1 MVAFLAGAFILNDV
15 DRQVIFSIFPILWRD
30 LGFSAGQLGAA
41 GTVPLEIVN
50 SL

>member
-30 LGFSAGQLGAA
+30 LGFSAAQLGAA